1 MATGNGGMVLSFQ
14 REESYAIKP
23 SNWQLIEQPAS
34 LAKPTLV
41 DETTRF
47 VVQ

>member
-1 MATGNGGMVLSFQ
+1 MATGNAGMVLSFQ
-14 REESYAIKP
+14 RKENYATKP

-47 VVQ
+47 AVQ